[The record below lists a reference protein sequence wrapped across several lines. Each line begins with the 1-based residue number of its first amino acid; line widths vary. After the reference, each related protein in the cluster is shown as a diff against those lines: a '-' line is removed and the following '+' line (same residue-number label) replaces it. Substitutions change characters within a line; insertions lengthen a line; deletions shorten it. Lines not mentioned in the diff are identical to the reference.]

1 MQGDR
6 ERLVEAILSSGY
18 SAAMVVSGGGSGVVH
33 ALLSHP
39 GASRFV
45 LEAQVPYSPEA
56 LTDYL
61 GEAPARA
68 CSEATARAMA
78 AKALD
83 RAVALQGAAPLGVA
97 CTAAL
102 QTVRVRR
109 GSDRAFFC
117 FQTLEK
123 TFFQRLELS
132 QGSRVAQELELTET
146 LLACL
151 AEFVG
156 EPNP

>member
-1 MQGDR
+1 MQRDR
-6 ERLVEAILSSGY
+6 QRMIEAIHASGY
-18 SAAMVVSGGGSGVVH
+18 KAAMVVSGGGSGATH

-45 LEAQVPYSPEA
+45 LEVQVPYSAEA
-56 LTDYL
+56 LADYL
-61 GEAPARA
+61 GQSPVQS
-68 CSEATARAMA
+68 CSEATVKAMA
-78 AKALD
+78 TKALE
-83 RAVALQGAAPLGVA
+83 RAIALQGGILSLGVA

-102 QTVRVRR
+102 QTNRTRR

-117 FQTLEK
+117 FQTLGK
-123 TFFQRLELS
+123 IAFQRLELS
-132 QGSRVAQELELTET
+132 SGTRAEQELELTET

-156 EPNP
+156 ES

>member
-1 MQGDR
+1 M
-6 ERLVEAILSSGY
+6 VEVILSSGRK
-18 SAAMVVSGGGSGVVH
+18 AALVASGGGSGAVH

-56 LTDYL
+56 LAGYL

-68 CSEATARAMA
+68 CSETTARAMA
-78 AKALD
+78 AKALE
-83 RAVALQGAAPLGVA
+83 RAVALQGAPPLGVA

-102 QTVRVRR
+102 QTDRVRR
-109 GSDRAFFC
+109 GSDRAFLC
-117 FQTLEK
+117 FRTLEK

-132 QGSRVAQELELTET
+132 PGSRVAQESELTET
-146 LLACL
+146 LLARL
-151 AEFVG
+151 AEFV
-156 EPNP
+156 EESNP